1 MRRDPLTRDEVEQ
14 WLGEFM
20 HTCFAL
26 DRERIVPAADL
37 AVDLDLDSIDAADI
51 VLQFNQAFGRKVDVR
66 AFRSVRTVGDALAAL
81 FALEK

>member
-20 HTCFAL
+20 HVYFAV
-26 DRERIVPAADL
+26 DRERIVPEADL

-66 AFRSVRTVGDALAAL
+66 SFRSVRTIGDALAAL